1 MRSIQY
7 TLIVV
12 WQAVLLCVML
22 AVGSNI
28 IGIPLETGP
37 APHPSGVQDE
47 RSRPGINELR
57 DHLER

>member
-7 TLIVV
+7 ALIVV

-28 IGIPLETGP
+28 TGIPLGGEP
-37 APHPSGVQDE
+37 QP
-47 RSRPGINELR
+47 PGISELH
-57 DHLER
+57 DHLEP